1 MNFKNFL
8 ELPEEEIE
16 GTIKEIKDKDDPII
30 IKIDDG
36 TPHGKNIA
44 LTAAEYR
51 RYKNIYNIDY
61 NKKIKARIQKFE
73 PYKVS
78 QIIIQ

>member
-16 GTIKEIKDKDDPII
+16 GTIEEIKDKNDPVI
-30 IKIDDG
+30 IKINDG
-36 TPHGKNIA
+36 TASGKQIA
-44 LTAAEYR
+44 LTSAEYR
-51 RYKNIYNIDY
+51 RCKNIYKINTNI
-61 NKKIKARIQKFE
+61 IAHIQTFE

-78 QIIIQ
+78 RIIIQ